1 MSDDWAPSDEES
13 DAWLEEWAAVDR
25 EAARYLAE
33 RIPGVEDVPDD
44 RAAWLDELVDT
55 ISPSELP
62 GDDEVESLA
71 AVMALQHVDWLGL
84 ALGVVR
90 RGPGSDL
97 DAARVQADVVALDE
111 VDGEIEDPDGHL
123 AVMAEALDHLAPR
136 WRALGV
142 LDDEERLT
150 ERGVWALPRALHR
163 SWTD

>member
-1 MSDDWAPSDEES
+1 MTDDWVPSDEES

-33 RIPGVEDVPDD
+33 RVPGLEDVPDD

-55 ISPSELP
+55 ISPAELP
-62 GDDEVESLA
+62 GDD
-71 AVMALQHVDWLGL
+71 
-84 ALGVVR
+84 LGVVR

-97 DAARVQADVVALDE
+97 DAAQAQADVVALDE

-123 AVMAEALDHLAPR
+123 AVMAAALDHLAPR

-142 LDDEERLT
+142 LDDQERLT

>member
-1 MSDDWAPSDEES
+1 
-13 DAWLEEWAAVDR
+13 
-25 EAARYLAE
+25 
-33 RIPGVEDVPDD
+33 
-44 RAAWLDELVDT
+44 
-55 ISPSELP
+55 
-62 GDDEVESLA
+62 
-71 AVMALQHVDWLGL
+71 MALQHVDWLGL

-97 DAARVQADVVALDE
+97 DAAQAQADVVALDE

-123 AVMAEALDHLAPR
+123 AVMAAALDHLAPR

-142 LDDEERLT
+142 LDDQERLT